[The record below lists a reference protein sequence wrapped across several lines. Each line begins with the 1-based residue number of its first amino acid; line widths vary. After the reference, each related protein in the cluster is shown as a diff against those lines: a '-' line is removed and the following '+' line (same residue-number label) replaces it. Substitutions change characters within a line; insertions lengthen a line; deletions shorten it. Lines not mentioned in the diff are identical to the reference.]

1 VETALKGGFV
11 REEKPEKNTQKS
23 VRGALP

>member
-1 VETALKGGFV
+1 LKGGFV